1 MGMRKLLAGLSLILA
16 VGSAN
21 AAIIDSSEWEVTGIS
36 GSWDAATTGWWLKS
50 TTPTAAEAD
59 GFMSDGYTAYAS
71 SYSSPQNGYSTY
83 ENSQVSV
90 MEIDFND
97 AYEFSNLDLW
107 ITRNATAYT
116 TINVLGQNDELG
128 WESILSTT
136 TGALGLPTGYTFG
149 LEIGALSLSGSSA
162 FDQIRIEFGTQ
173 GQVILHELVF
183 EGELASSEVP
193 EPALLALF
201 GLGLAG
207 LGFSRRKSS

>member
-1 MGMRKLLAGLSLILA
+1 MRKLLAGLSLILA

-36 GSWDAATTGWWLKS
+36 GSWDAATTGWWLRS

-59 GFMSDGYTAYAS
+59 GFMSDGYVAYAS

-90 MEIDFND
+90 LEIDFND
-97 AYEFSNLDLW
+97 AYDFSNLDLW
-107 ITRNATAYT
+107 ITRNATSHT
-116 TINVLGQNDELG
+116 TVNVFGQNDELG

-136 TGALGLPTGYTFG
+136 TGALGLSTGYTFG
-149 LEIGALSLSGSSA
+149 LETGSLSLSGPTS
-162 FDQIRIEFGTQ
+162 FDQIRVEFGTQ

-183 EGELASSEVP
+183 EGELASLEVP
-193 EPALLALF
+193 EPALIALLGF
-201 GLGLAG
+201 GLV
-207 LGFSRRKSS
+207 GFGFLRRK